1 MNPEPMAWR
10 VLNVLR
16 GGRVV
21 MHCGVTFRPAT
32 REDSHKIAELFRIAS
47 GGVAEYV
54 WSTLAP
60 EYPGLTPLEIG
71 ERRYAREEGAFSY
84 NNCTVAELGGEV
96 IGMLHAFPM
105 EHQPEQEEADELVD
119 PVLQPYARLEVPGS
133 YYISAMAV
141 YLEHRGKGQGAQML
155 KIAKDKARQSG
166 CSEVSLLV
174 FEQNEGAIKLYEH
187 NGFRV
192 IDRAPVVPH
201 ESIRYSGEVLLM
213 TAPV

>member
-1 MNPEPMAWR
+1 MNSD
-10 VLNVLR
+10 
-16 GGRVV
+16 
-21 MHCGVTFRPAT
+21 VTFRPAT
-32 REDSHKIAELFRIAS
+32 REDSRKIAELFRIAS

-71 ERRYAREEGAFSY
+71 ARRYARDEGSFSY
-84 NNCTVAELGGEV
+84 RNCTVAELGGEV

-105 EHQPEQEEADELVD
+105 EDEPEQEEASEPID
-119 PVLQPYARLEVPGS
+119 PVLEPYARLEVPGS

-141 YLEHRGKGQGAQML
+141 FPEHRGKGLGAQML
-155 KIAKDKARQSG
+155 EIAKDKARGSA

-174 FEQNEGAIKLYEH
+174 FEQNKGAIKLYER

-192 IDRAPVVPH
+192 IDRALVVPH
-201 ESIRYSGEVLLM
+201 ESIRYTGEVLLM
-213 TAPV
+213 TAPI